1 MPTMPPGFQT
11 NPYQSN
17 PPQGYGQAGGM
28 PGDLSSMGPM
38 GGLLQFAIQNA
49 FGQQGLVPGQF
60 SGQQNIYDAQ
70 RNQRDYQNQLLFQ
83 QQGAQQDRGTYM
95 NWMRNIGM
103 TNPENLA
110 TGANSLAGIMN
121 MAGQMFPEQVDAL
134 HGGAGSAG
142 VMAGGIWRGGRFGVD
157 PTTGNLGM
165 GDSRGGRRALAAHQ
179 ESIRSSY
186 DEPGGMQSMHHFG
199 MGAAGQIFQQMQ
211 QRGYSP
217 ATTFGDSEQVNTQ
230 NAEGMTRKIKSMTGS
245 LRAMQEIFGSQGRV
259 GSITELFQGLEQMT
273 QGAAFQMSGAGMENL
288 IRRAHATATTTQ
300 VGIDTV
306 MATSAAAAQAGDPLG
321 VRRDVSAQA
330 GQFGV
335 THGAGIRT
343 GGWQGVR
350 GASDEATI
358 RVLRAQT
365 AARGAGSQVA
375 NTQASIMRL
384 LDRNPE
390 LAKGNSQLAKI
401 GRAIKAGETT
411 VDGQPLA
418 NFVTPGGLSRLLNQ
432 EVQSG
437 TISQSQANI
446 VRENTMD
453 SGTNQDVI
461 AKYGIAGTTAQM
473 QGQIDV
479 SRRIFAPAAGRAIS
493 RTLAESG
500 MTDRKQ
506 RKRISLELR
515 PIVAKAVMDAGP
527 EDLKDEASFNQYMVD
542 KLRGPLARFGIT
554 GGRADQM
561 ARSIA
566 NRTWQNA
573 DQRARSSGYG
583 GATQM
588 LQLYGTRAGEDAQAV
603 RNQRDRVQSQQ
614 TAMSDAGPPRG
625 PIRRIMDLLNDPDI
639 GEMDVGEFIG
649 RALGGMDPQDPK
661 LTKALEEGKSKLE
674 ELNRRI
680 KDPDT
685 PRGDMARLKRER
697 NEVMEGM
704 KRQIMDAEVK
714 QGAKAAFIHSVVSGV
729 GGATE
734 KSVGG
739 VMRSVDV
746 LSGDEDLAE
755 RMGKSGKAVMTD
767 MQSRQQKLRAL
778 AKKKGM
784 TVAELLNDQ
793 GEDGKAARGLMQG
806 ITSDLTA
813 LDEGGEKLD
822 EHARGLDPGDTT
834 EEEAG
839 EAGRRGDQPRQRRGA
854 DGRPKTDKDDEDD
867 EDTAKRTVKFEA
879 RIGKVVL
886 ARGGS
891 GELTAEG
898 TLTS

>member
-1 MPTMPPGFQT
+1 M
-11 NPYQSN
+11 
-17 PPQGYGQAGGM
+17 GM
-28 PGDLSSMGPM
+28 
-38 GGLLQFAIQNA
+38 LLQFAVQNA

-83 QQGAQQDRGTYM
+83 QQGAQQDRPTYM
-95 NWMRNIGM
+95 NWLRNAGM

-110 TGANSLAGIMN
+110 TGANSMAGIMN

-179 ESIRSSY
+179 KNLRESY

-217 ATTFGDSEQVNTQ
+217 ETTFGDSEEIRTE

-321 VRRDVSAQA
+321 VRRDVAAQA

-453 SGTNQDVI
+453 TGTNQAVI
-461 AKYGIAGTTAQM
+461 AQYGIAGTTAQM

-527 EDLKDEASFNQYMVD
+527 KDLKDEASFNQYMVD

-554 GGRADQM
+554 GARAEQM

-573 DQRARSSGYG
+573 DQRARSAGYG

-603 RNQRDRVQSQQ
+603 RNQRDSVQSQQ
-614 TAMSDAGPPRG
+614 TAMSAVRPPGG

-639 GEMDVGEFIG
+639 GEMDVGKFIG
-649 RALGGMDPQDPK
+649 RMLGGLDPEKNPE
-661 LTKALEEGKSKLE
+661 LTEALEEGKSKLA
-674 ELNRRI
+674 ELNQKINDRA
-680 KDPDT
+680 T
-685 PRGDMARLKRER
+685 PRQERQRLTRER
-697 NEVMEGM
+697 DEVMEGM

-714 QGAKAAFIHSVVSGV
+714 QGGKAASRYQMTSSSAWHPAGISISRKKDVM
-729 GGATE
+729 A
-734 KSVGG
+734 
-739 VMRSVDV
+739 VMRSADV
-746 LSGDEDLAE
+746 LTSDEDLAE
-755 RMGKSGKAVMTD
+755 RTGKSGKAVLTD
-767 MQSRQQKLRAL
+767 MQSRQQKLRAM
-778 AKKKGM
+778 AKEKGM
-784 TVAELLNDQ
+784 TLTELLNDQ
-793 GEDGKAARGLMQG
+793 GEDGEAARGLMQG
-806 ITSDLTA
+806 ITSDMQA
-813 LDEGGEKLD
+813 LDKGGEKLD

-834 EEEAG
+834 DKEAEED
-839 EAGRRGDQPRQRRGA
+839 GRRGNTAGRSVSA
-854 DGRPKTDKDDEDD
+854 TGRPKTDKDDEDD
-867 EDTAKRTVKFEA
+867 EDTARRAVKFEA
-879 RIGKVVL
+879 RVGKLVL
-886 ARGGS
+886 SRDGS

>member
-1 MPTMPPGFQT
+1 MQRGFQH
-11 NPYQSN
+11 NQYSSN

-38 GGLLQFAIQNA
+38 GMLLQFAVQSA
-49 FGQQGLVPGQF
+49 FGNVGLVPGQF

-70 RNQRDYQNQLLFQ
+70 RNQRDYQQQRIFQ
-83 QQGAQQDRGTYM
+83 QQAALQDRGTYIQ
-95 NWMRNIGM
+95 WMRNIGM
-103 TNPENLA
+103 TNPANQITA
-110 TGANSLAGIMN
+110 ANSIAGIMG

-134 HGGAGSAG
+134 HGGMGSAG
-142 VMAGGIWRGGRFGVD
+142 VMAGGMWRGGRFGVD
-157 PTTGNLGM
+157 PATGNIGM
-165 GDSRGGRRALAAHQ
+165 Q
-179 ESIRSSY
+179 RSTLEAYQRNLSASY
-186 DEPGGMQSMHHFG
+186 YRPGGLQSMHHFG
-199 MGAAGQIFQQMQ
+199 QGAAGQIFQQMQ
-211 QRGYSP
+211 QRGYAPETS
-217 ATTFGDSEQVNTQ
+217 FGNTPQNIAQ

-300 VGIDTV
+300 VGIDAV

-321 VRRDVSAQA
+321 VRRDVAAQA

-335 THGAGIRT
+335 THAAGIRT

-390 LAKGNSQLAKI
+390 LAQGNSQLAKI
-401 GRAIKAGETT
+401 GRAIRAGETT

-432 EVQSG
+432 EVRSG
-437 TISQSQANI
+437 NISQSQANL

-493 RTLAESG
+493 RTLAEGG
-500 MTDRKQ
+500 MTDRRQ
-506 RKRISLELR
+506 RRRISLELR
-515 PIVAKAVMDAGP
+515 PIVAQAVMDAGP
-527 EDLKDEASFNQYMVD
+527 EDLKDEASFNRYMVG
-542 KLRGPLARFGIT
+542 KLRGPLSRFGIT
-554 GGRADQM
+554 GARAEQM

-588 LQLYGTRAGEDAQAV
+588 LQLYGSRAGGDAQAV
-603 RNQRDRVQSQQ
+603 RNQRDRVQAGQ
-614 TAMSDAGPPRG
+614 TAASAAGPAGG
-625 PIRRIMDLLNDPDI
+625 PIRRIMDLLNDPNI

-649 RALGGMDPQDPK
+649 RALGGRDP
-661 LTKALEEGKSKLE
+661 
-674 ELNRRI
+674 
-680 KDPDT
+680 KDPDLRKALTEGQRRLAEINQKLGDPST
-685 PRGDMARLKRER
+685 PREEAQRLTSER
-697 NEVMEGM
+697 DEIMQGL
-704 KRQIMDAEVK
+704 KRQIMDAEVS
-714 QGAKAAFIHSVVSGV
+714 QGGRAATGYTAGV
-729 GGATE
+729 AAGAGASKE
-734 KSVGG
+734 SVGG
-739 VMRSVDV
+739 VMRSADI
-746 LSGDEDLAE
+746 LTGDADLAG
-755 RMGKSGKAVMTD
+755 RMGKAGKTVLGD
-767 MQSRQQKLRAL
+767 MQSRQRKLREM
-778 AKKKGM
+778 AKKRGIS
-784 TVAELLNDQ
+784 VAELLNDE

-806 ITSDLTA
+806 ITDDLQS
-813 LDEGGEKLD
+813 LSGDKEKL
-822 EHARGLDPGDTT
+822 EERARELAPGDTV
-834 EEEAG
+834 G
-839 EAGRRGDQPRQRRGA
+839 QRRTRG
-854 DGRPKTDKDDEDD
+854 GRPKTDADDEGDAAAR
-867 EDTAKRTVKFEA
+867 EGMVKFEA
-879 RIGKVVL
+879 RMGKVVL
-886 ARGGS
+886 ARDGS
-891 GELTAEG
+891 GELSAEG
-898 TLTS
+898 TLTG